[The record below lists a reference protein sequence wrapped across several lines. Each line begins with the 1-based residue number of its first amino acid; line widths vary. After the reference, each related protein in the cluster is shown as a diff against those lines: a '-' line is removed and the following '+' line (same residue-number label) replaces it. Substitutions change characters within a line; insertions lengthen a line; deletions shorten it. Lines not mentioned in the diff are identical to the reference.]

1 MSKTN
6 ISIFL
11 LLITVLIVQVSCKQ
25 SNQSKNQS
33 ATTSPADTTTGS
45 SGAVAENSI
54 VYVNIDTLME
64 NYQYFKDS
72 QKKLESQFES
82 SQKQID
88 NKMQAMQQKYIG
100 YQQKAQEMTR
110 QQLEEAER
118 TMGAEQEALLKSKEQ
133 LSKSLAK
140 AEEDLNLQLRNKINI
155 YLENLAKKNNY
166 KFILSYN
173 TTGLGMLYGDKTLDI
188 TQQVVKELNEAY
200 LAEKGK

>member
-11 LLITVLIVQVSCKQ
+11 LLITVLVVQVSCKQ

>member
-11 LLITVLIVQVSCKQ
+11 LLITVLVVQVSCKQ

-33 ATTSPADTTTGS
+33 TSTTSPADTAAGSTTTVS
-45 SGAVAENSI
+45 DNPI

-72 QKKLESQFES
+72 QKKLEGQFES
-82 SQKQID
+82 SQRQID

-118 TMGAEQEALLKSKEQ
+118 TMGAEQEALLKKQ
-133 LSKSLAK
+133 GT
-140 AEEDLNLQLRNKINI
+140 I
-155 YLENLAKKNNY
+155 
-166 KFILSYN
+166 
-173 TTGLGMLYGDKTLDI
+173 
-188 TQQVVKELNEAY
+188 V
-200 LAEKGK
+200 